1 MSFAYHD
8 SMDFMNKKYYKIAFF
23 VAVFSILALALLP
36 NGGGV
41 DTNLGDKANHF
52 IAFFTLSLL
61 LNRATSTTHAR
72 IRNAL
77 SLLAFGAAIEILQSF
92 TQYREPSLL
101 DVVAD
106 GVGILIFQ
114 GLLSLYRVL
123 KKRY

>member
-1 MSFAYHD
+1 
-8 SMDFMNKKYYKIAFF
+8 MNKKQYKIAFF
-23 VAVFSILALALLP
+23 ITVFGVLTLALLP

-61 LNRATSTTHAR
+61 LNRATSTIHAR
-72 IRNAL
+72 IRNAF
-77 SLLAFGAAIEILQSF
+77 SLLAFGAVIELLQSF

-101 DVVAD
+101 DIVAD

-114 GLLSLYRVL
+114 GLLSLYRFL
-123 KKRY
+123 KGGNQHK